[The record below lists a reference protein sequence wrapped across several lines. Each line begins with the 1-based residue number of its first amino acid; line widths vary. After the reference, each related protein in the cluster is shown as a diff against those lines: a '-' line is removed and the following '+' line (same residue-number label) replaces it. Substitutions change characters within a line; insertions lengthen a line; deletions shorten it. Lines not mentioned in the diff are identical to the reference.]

1 MISSYPML
9 SALLL
14 ATQDDEMVSWTTSI
28 AVVAALMLV
37 FINGFFVLAEFAIVK
52 VRATRIEELVRS
64 GHPRA
69 QLAKHVITHLD
80 GYLSATQLGVT
91 MASLALG
98 WVGEPAFAR
107 ILNVVVGDLGWSNT
121 TRQTVSAVF
130 AFGIITFLHIL
141 VGELAPKCMAIRE
154 PERYTLA
161 LAVPLKWIYRVFYL
175 PMWFL
180 NGAATVLL
188 RWIGMNTTNVEKAH
202 SEQELRVL
210 LSTAQTTGGFTLNR
224 LLILENIFD
233 LGTQTVREAMIPW
246 ANVHYV
252 PKSASLP
259 QILRTITETR
269 FSRYPV
275 VDASGVPNRYL
286 LMKDLIIQEGCDPV
300 WTRNLRH
307 LPQVTPDEC
316 LEVTMQRLQGDG
328 ANMAVVVE
336 NNKPLG
342 IITLEDILEE
352 VVGRIEDEFPRLPPL
367 YLNDALVN
375 DGVILE
381 LQAETAEGAIRE
393 LAHRI
398 PSTRLPEGVDVVSL
412 SLARERQMP
421 TDVGRGVA
429 IPHARCPGLEG
440 SILVLGRSS
449 GGIVFNP
456 QSGDLVRLIF
466 LLITP
471 AERPQTQ
478 VFFLTQLAS
487 IAQSE
492 LVRERLIRA
501 QTVDEVVQVIAA
513 ADPAVTG

>member
-14 ATQDDEMVSWTTSI
+14 ATQDDEMVSWTTSVAI
-28 AVVAALMLV
+28 IAALMLV
-37 FINGFFVLAEFAIVK
+37 IINGFFVLAEFAIVK

-107 ILNVVVGDLGWSNT
+107 ILNVVVGDLGWSNA

-154 PERYTLA
+154 PERYALA
-161 LAVPLKWIYRVFYL
+161 LAVPLKWIYRIFYL

-188 RWIGMNTTNVEKAH
+188 RWIGMNASNVEKAH
-202 SEQELRVL
+202 TEQELRVL

-252 PKSASLP
+252 SKSASLP

-275 VDASGVPNRYL
+275 VEASGVPLSYL
-286 LMKDLIIQEGCDPV
+286 LMKDLIVQHAGDQD
-300 WTRNLRH
+300 WTRILRP
-307 LPQVTPDEC
+307 LPQVAPNEN
-316 LEVTMQRLQGDG
+316 LETTMQRLQGDG
-328 ANMAVVVE
+328 TNMAVVVE

-352 VVGRIEDEFPRLPPL
+352 VVGRIEDEYPRLPRL
-367 YLNDALVN
+367 YLKDALV
-375 DGVILE
+375 DGGVIME
-381 LQAETAEGAIRE
+381 LQSESSEDAIQE
-393 LAHRI
+393 LARQV
-398 PSTRLPEGVDVVSL
+398 PAERSPEGVDLSSL
-412 SLARERQMP
+412 ALARERQMP

-429 IPHARCPGLEG
+429 IPHARCPGLSK

-449 GGIVFNP
+449 AGIVFNP
-456 QSGDLVRLIF
+456 QTGDLVRLVF

-492 LVRERLIRA
+492 FVRERLIRA
-501 QTVDEVVQVIAA
+501 QTAEEIVQVIAA

>member
-1 MISSYPML
+1 
-9 SALLL
+9 
-14 ATQDDEMVSWTTSI
+14 
-28 AVVAALMLV
+28 
-37 FINGFFVLAEFAIVK
+37 
-52 VRATRIEELVRS
+52 
-64 GHPRA
+64 
-69 QLAKHVITHLD
+69 
-80 GYLSATQLGVT
+80 
-91 MASLALG
+91 
-98 WVGEPAFAR
+98 
-107 ILNVVVGDLGWSNT
+107 
-121 TRQTVSAVF
+121 
-130 AFGIITFLHIL
+130 
-141 VGELAPKCMAIRE
+141 
-154 PERYTLA
+154 
-161 LAVPLKWIYRVFYL
+161 
-175 PMWFL
+175 
-180 NGAATVLL
+180 
-188 RWIGMNTTNVEKAH
+188 
-202 SEQELRVL
+202 
-210 LSTAQTTGGFTLNR
+210 
-224 LLILENIFD
+224 
-233 LGTQTVREAMIPW
+233 
-246 ANVHYV
+246 
-252 PKSASLP
+252 
-259 QILRTITETR
+259 
-269 FSRYPV
+269 
-275 VDASGVPNRYL
+275 
-286 LMKDLIIQEGCDPV
+286 
-300 WTRNLRH
+300 
-307 LPQVTPDEC
+307 
-316 LEVTMQRLQGDG
+316 MQRLQGDG